1 MLDNRADKLRSRY
14 LDFMATALNWG
25 FVPGTNPDKWASRFR
40 ERVPDIELNL
50 LPLPDSDLPGALT
63 NHLVDVALMRLPVD
77 RTIFHAIPLYRED
90 AVVVVAKEDLLA
102 AADPPVSP
110 AECTMTNVGTM
121 TNAGTM
127 KDPGMTANVTPLI
140 QPADTVITLG
150 ENASGPGL
158 REMPDPPAT
167 TAEAFAW
174 VAAGL
179 GRTITS
185 APIARLHRRK
195 DVVALQLADLP
206 GPEVG
211 LVWPKDT
218 DNPAIEELAGIVR
231 GRTAHSTRGSAPTP
245 ASHKATNKTSAPKT
259 AAGKGTQGAGK
270 PSQKSQPGHKKA
282 GPRQRRHR

>member
-1 MLDNRADKLRSRY
+1 
-14 LDFMATALNWG
+14 MATVLNWG
-25 FVPGTNPDKWASRFR
+25 FVPGTNPDKWAARFR
-40 ERVPDIELNL
+40 ERVPDVELNL
-50 LPLPDSDLPGALT
+50 LPLPDSEIPAAWDSQT
-63 NHLVDVALMRLPVD
+63 IDVALMRLPVD

-102 AADPPVSP
+102 AADPPVSL
-110 AECTMTNVGTM
+110 AECTMTDAGTM
-121 TNAGTM
+121 TNAGT
-127 KDPGMTANVTPLI
+127 TTNATPLI
-140 QPADTVITLG
+140 QPADALVHLDNG
-150 ENASGPGL
+150 ASGQQIP
-158 REMPDPPAT
+158 ETPNPPAT
-167 TAEAFAW
+167 IAEAFAW

-211 LVWPKDT
+211 LVWSKDT

-270 PSQKSQPGHKKA
+270 SSQKSQPGHKKA